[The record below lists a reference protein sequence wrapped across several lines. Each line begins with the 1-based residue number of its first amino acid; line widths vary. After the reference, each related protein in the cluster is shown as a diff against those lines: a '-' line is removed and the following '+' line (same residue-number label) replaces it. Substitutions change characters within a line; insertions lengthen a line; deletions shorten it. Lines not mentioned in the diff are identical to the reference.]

1 MKQRLV
7 LALPKQR
14 KAKRIQYR
22 RAHTTAHSLYIPD
35 CHVGFDGDEPIH
47 DENAMGAVWS
57 VARSYQPANIIILG
71 DYLDLAGFGSYSTHS
86 GLRNKTNEALQAAY
100 DWLVRLRACCPNS
113 RIVYLEGNHEA
124 RINRYLSDKAPELE
138 GIKQVGGPAV
148 LTLRHLLRLDE
159 LGIEYIGPYGT
170 RLWLDGVQLIHGD
183 LIGRTGGETAA
194 KLLKAHSVP
203 TVCGHVH
210 RLELAYKTTHLPGGG
225 PSLTWAM
232 SCGTLARLDGTVPG
246 SRYSDWQQG
255 FGILWDNGQPSIHA
269 VYGGTTGLLEHS
281 VDYIPSES

>member
-1 MKQRLV
+1 V
-7 LALPKQR
+7 
-14 KAKRIQYR
+14 
-22 RAHTTAHSLYIPD
+22 HSLYIPD
-35 CHVGFDGDEPIH
+35 CHVGFDGDDPIH
-47 DENAMGAVWS
+47 DEQAMGAVWN
-57 VARSYQPANIIILG
+57 VARSYQPANIVILG

-86 GLRNKTNEALQAAY
+86 ALRNKTNEALQEAY
-100 DWLVRLRACCPNS
+100 DWLVRLRSYCPAS

-138 GIKQVGGPAV
+138 GIKQVGEETGA
-148 LTLRHLLRLDE
+148 LSLRHLLRLDE
-159 LGIEYIGPYGT
+159 LGIEYAGPYGT
-170 RLWLDGVQLIHGD
+170 RLGLDGVQLIHGD

-210 RLELAYKTTHLPGGG
+210 RLELAYKTTHLAGGG

-246 SRYSDWQQG
+246 SRYPDWQQG

-269 VYGGTTGLLEHS
+269 IYAGSTGLLEHS
-281 VDYIPSES
+281 FEHLPSES